1 MNEVP
6 PFDQVNI
13 SFELEKLKIELRH
26 IQGMYAL
33 AQSET
38 MDASRK
44 VTFVFLAF
52 GKVSE
57 LHISIQCFSM
67 TFR

>member
-1 MNEVP
+1 MMKFNFFV
-6 PFDQVNI
+6 QVNV

-44 VTFVFLAF
+44 VNLYP
-52 GKVSE
+52 
-57 LHISIQCFSM
+57 
-67 TFR
+67 